1 MCVQEERKT
10 MQDSPPLPPSAGF
23 NGKAVSVHPLPSVAA
38 SRLASRIPSLQAGGD
53 GSPELIAAS
62 TGVFTLGKILVTQNP
77 QPLSKTSSSES
88 RLRK

>member
-23 NGKAVSVHPLPSVAA
+23 NGKAVSVYPLPSVAVAA
-38 SRLASRIPSLQAGGD
+38 SRLRLLPAPPACASRIPSLQAGGD

-62 TGVFTLGKILVTQNP
+62 TGVFG
-77 QPLSKTSSSES
+77 
-88 RLRK
+88 